1 MNIRT
6 LLVHWPI
13 LTLAFSSGGAFAW
26 QEVQRQTIE
35 RVVIEQHQQAAKQQS
50 YGDAII
56 RLQESQKFSDAREKA
71 IERKLD
77 MLIQMQLDK
86 QR

>member
-1 MNIRT
+1 MNIKS

-13 LTLAFSSGGAFAW
+13 ITLAFSSGGAFAW

-35 RVVIEQHQQAAKQQS
+35 RVVIEQHQQAIKQQS

-56 RLQESQKFSDAREKA
+56 RLQESQKFSDARERA
-71 IERKLD
+71 IENKLD
-77 MLIQMQLDK
+77 MLIKMQLDRK
-86 QR
+86 